1 MAAASSALAALRA
14 DGRPQST
21 KDPRRWKGNRV
32 GLAHVITGPLRAA
45 VNAAQRGV
53 VRTLRRQVDARSG
66 NRYDR
71 DRLVRPAQGAR
82 RQLAALTRRT
92 RRLHQRL
99 AALPAP
105 RGLAWLTLSH
115 PLSRSG
121 PLR

>member
-32 GLAHVITGPLRAA
+32 GLAHVITGPLPAA

-53 VRTLRRQVDARSG
+53 VRTLRRLVDARSC

-71 DRLVRPAQGAR
+71 DRLVRPAEGAR
-82 RQLAALTRRT
+82 RQPPATVDPAHPPIASTPRRCAGSPRACLAD
-92 RRLHQRL
+92 
-99 AALPAP
+99 PEP
-105 RGLAWLTLSH
+105 PSV
-115 PLSRSG
+115 P
-121 PLR
+121 